1 MAFENT
7 RARAKQLSNEVDS
20 AVSENLEI
28 VAGAGIVFVSA
39 LMVAG
44 IAKAIKWAGNGD
56 PDAVMYRVHNEN
68 GFSKL
73 MSGKEYVRFMVDNG
87 YTSEDK
93 LHWTKVKD

>member
-7 RARAKQLSNEVDS
+7 KARARHLSNEVDS
-20 AVSENLEI
+20 AISENLETI
-28 VAGAGIVFVSA
+28 AVAGIIGVSA
-39 LMVAG
+39 LTIVG

-56 PDAVMYRVHNEN
+56 PDAVMYRVHDEN

-73 MSGKEYVRFMVDNG
+73 MSGKEYVRFMVENG

-93 LHWTKVKD
+93 LHWTKIKD